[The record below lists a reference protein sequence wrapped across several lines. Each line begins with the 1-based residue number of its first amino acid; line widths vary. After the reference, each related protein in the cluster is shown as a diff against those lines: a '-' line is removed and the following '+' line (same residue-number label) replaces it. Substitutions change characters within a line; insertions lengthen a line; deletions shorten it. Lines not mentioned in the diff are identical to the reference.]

1 MRNALLPILEF
12 KSPRQLAMALEEEDS
27 LRKRSVKDAC
37 RRSPPGA
44 MIGAW
49 QRQQRKCP
57 LSA

>member
-1 MRNALLPILEF
+1 MSKTNGIKVRIERHYEMDRNILDEVIG
-12 KSPRQLAMALEEEDS
+12 
-27 LRKRSVKDAC
+27 KRSVKGAC
-37 RRSPPGA
+37 RRSSRGA